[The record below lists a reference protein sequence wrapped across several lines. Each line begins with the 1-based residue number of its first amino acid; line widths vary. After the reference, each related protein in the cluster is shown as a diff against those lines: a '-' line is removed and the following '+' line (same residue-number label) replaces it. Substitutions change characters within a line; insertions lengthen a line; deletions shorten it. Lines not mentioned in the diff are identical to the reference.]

1 MSRSLPPIDA
11 LQAELAAAVAQLD
24 PVPSAV
30 TDFARVALDLRT
42 IDAELAELTYD
53 SAADAEQALA
63 VRGGG
68 SPRMLSFEAGGLGIE
83 LEVTPAGDSRDFE
96 GQLVP
101 AQSAAIEIR
110 HPHGTLSAEADE
122 VGRFTARGVP
132 AGPISLRCRL
142 HAVAMATPV
151 TTEWLPL

>member
-1 MSRSLPPIDA
+1 MSASPDPHDA
-11 LQAELAAAVAQLD
+11 LLAELAEVVAQVD

-30 TDFARVALDLRT
+30 TDFARIALELRT
-42 IDAELAELTYD
+42 VDAELAELTYD

-63 VRGGG
+63 VRSGS

-83 LEVTPAGDSRDFE
+83 LEVTPSGDTRDLE

-101 AQSAAIEIR
+101 PQAADIEIR
-110 HPHGTLSAEADE
+110 HPARTFAVEADE
-122 VGRFTARGVP
+122 VGRFTAQGIP
-132 AGPISLRCRL
+132 AGPVSLRCRL
-142 HAVAMATPV
+142 RAVAMATPV